1 MPEDPKNQLE
11 SHADLE
17 FVNNLKTAADV
28 LLRLRMSVYTSDD
41 RRRRDL
47 RLYESSDSDDSY
59 ESSESGDTDNPSS
72 QLSVMP
78 LPPQSPPCSSD
89 NNYTNTQTPQ
99 ATPTTPL
106 PQPSNRATPEEV
118 QEHIVHNYAYAY
130 TDASFALAQSLG
142 ISIEDAQMIL
152 NDNN

>member
-41 RRRRDL
+41 RRRRDIL
-47 RLYESSDSDDSY
+47 SESSDSYESDDSDVPNLNDRSD
-59 ESSESGDTDNPSS
+59 SSVQIDT
-72 QLSVMP
+72 MP
-78 LPPQSPPCSSD
+78 LPPQSPPHSSD
-89 NNYTNTQTPQ
+89 HLSKHSNIQT
-99 ATPTTPL
+99 TTPL
-106 PQPSNRATPEEV
+106 PQTPSRATPEEV
-118 QEHIVHNYAYAY
+118 QEHIVQNYAYAY
-130 TDASFALAQSLG
+130 DDASLALAQSLG
-142 ISIEDAQMIL
+142 ISIEDARMIL